1 MKYTVVVAY
10 FISSE
15 DAIQSRS
22 FKVSTPHSFQIF
34 IYDWIH
40 TYHTLRVGLEYES
53 IHARLRGAGDREL
66 SAAEHLSSD
75 NALMYTSQPTN
86 APGRI
91 LLSYS
96 PQEARTHGSENL
108 LQTPDARRLIS
119 GHPCPELLVLRPV
132 GHFVGPEFLI
142 APEGESRHRVPD
154 RGCRRKCIR
163 YVPTL
168 HPTETEFLI
177 EAAGENTSIV
187 KAPNKD
193 LVWTLGWAVD
203 CPPIKPSRERN
214 ARAALRRPAS

>member
-10 FISSE
+10 FISIFQGL
-15 DAIQSRS
+15 DP
-22 FKVSTPHSFQIF
+22 TSFQIF

-66 SAAEHLSSD
+66 SAVC
-75 NALMYTSQPTN
+75 
-86 APGRI
+86 R
-91 LLSYS
+91 
-96 PQEARTHGSENL
+96 EARTHGSENL